1 LLEVLMTGGMPA
13 IRPLLVVL
21 AALGV
26 TSPLAGCA
34 TRHFVR
40 GETER
45 SQTALRPTVD
55 QLAGDFAE
63 HRTGVRGVTVTAVEA
78 ARFAEEATRSAI
90 EARGL
95 ADVAASRATEAL
107 DRAIEAVTRADEA
120 EAVAAQALA
129 EADQTAQRLT
139 RVSTGGARLAVVET
153 IALRF
158 GAGEWE
164 LDDRGR
170 AGALDVVKRL
180 RENPAL
186 VVHLEGHADE
196 AGALPRNLRVSQWRA
211 EAVARFLVEHGV
223 EAHRLRTIGLGSS
236 RPAADHGSREGRRQ
250 TRGVVVRLLDP
261 L

>member
-1 LLEVLMTGGMPA
+1 LLEVLMIGVPA

-21 AALGV
+21 ATLGV
-26 TSPLAGCA
+26 ALLTGCA

-40 GETER
+40 EETER

-55 QLAGDFAE
+55 QLAGDFGE
-63 HRTGVRGVTVTAVEA
+63 HRTGVRGVTVTAVES

-95 ADVAASRATEAL
+95 ADVAASRSAEAL

-120 EAVAAQALA
+120 KTVAAQALA
-129 EADQTAQRLT
+129 EADRTAQRLT
-139 RVSTGGARLAVVET
+139 RFSTDGARLAVVET
-153 IALRF
+153 IALLF
-158 GAGEWE
+158 GAGQWE

-170 AGALDVVKRL
+170 AGALDVVRRL

-186 VVHLEGHADE
+186 VVHLEGHTDE
-196 AGALPRNLRVSQWRA
+196 TGALRGNLRLSQWRA
-211 EAVARFLVEHGV
+211 ESVARFLVEHGV
-223 EAHRLRTIGLGSS
+223 EAHRLRTIGLGST
-236 RPAADHGSREGRRQ
+236 RPAADNGSPEGRRRN
-250 TRGVVVRLLDP
+250 RGVVVRLLDP